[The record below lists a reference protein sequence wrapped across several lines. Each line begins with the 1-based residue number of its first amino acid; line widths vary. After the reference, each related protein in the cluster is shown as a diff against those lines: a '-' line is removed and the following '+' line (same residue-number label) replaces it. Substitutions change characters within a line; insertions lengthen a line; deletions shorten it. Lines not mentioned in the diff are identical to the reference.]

1 MKAVKIVL
9 VVIVVAAIVA
19 GAYFFGMKSGADL
32 VRNGLLANYPT
43 VKNVVQSANVE
54 FDTTVSVTL
63 TTAEN
68 AEIFNLLKGTNKA
81 DSLQISIP
89 YYGRYGIDLSVRN
102 FRVFKNDEGAVEV
115 WLPAVVM
122 RYCELKFDGLVIN
135 GSSAATL
142 FKGDNA
148 AEIRKKLYE
157 LLLPVLQKNKAHV
170 KAAKVAENKALM
182 FYFMPYKWDL
192 KVYIDNELQNLPL
205 VPGVNQSV
213 DDAIKQAV
221 GK

>member
-1 MKAVKIVL
+1 MKFVKIAL
-9 VVIVVAAIVA
+9 VVIVFAALLA
-19 GAYFFGMKSGADL
+19 GVYFVGVKSGADL

-54 FDTTVSVTL
+54 FDTTVTATL
-63 TTAEN
+63 TATEN
-68 AEIFNLLKGTNKA
+68 AALFNYLKGTAKG
-81 DSLQISIP
+81 DSLEVSIP

-122 RYCELKFDGLVIN
+122 RYCELKFDGLIIN
-135 GSSAATL
+135 GGAASAAL
-142 FKGDNA
+142 KGDNA
-148 AEIRKKLYE
+148 AAIRKELYTW
-157 LLLPVLQKNKAHV
+157 LIPLLQKSKPQV
-170 KAAKVAENKALM
+170 KAAKLAETKAM
-182 FYFMPYKWDL
+182 MYYFMPYKFDL
-192 KVYIDNELQNLPL
+192 KLYIDGEMQNLPL

>member
-19 GAYFFGMKSGADL
+19 GAYFLGMKSGADL

-63 TTAEN
+63 TSAEN
-68 AEIFNLLKGTNKA
+68 AEIFNLLKGANKT

-135 GSSAATL
+135 GSSAGTL

-157 LLLPVLQKNKAHV
+157 LLLPVLQKNKTHV